1 MVIDGERLE
10 GEVISLCGAGGV
22 CEAMKTGLL
31 LAGLR
36 INFNER
42 APLAGFI
49 TPCVAVWD
57 RSGLTGKRRDFGAL
71 KGLTPFQLETRFFLL
86 ICLNLV

>member
-1 MVIDGERLE
+1 MW
-10 GEVISLCGAGGV
+10 V

-36 INFNER
+36 INFDQR

-49 TPCVAVWD
+49 PPCVAVWD
-57 RSGLTGKRRDFGAL
+57 RSGSI
-71 KGLTPFQLETRFFLL
+71 LL
-86 ICLNLV
+86 SLSYILDRSYTSRYVYY

>member
-1 MVIDGERLE
+1 MVIDVERLE
-10 GEVISLCGAGGV
+10 GEVISLCMAGGV

-36 INFNER
+36 INFNQR

-49 TPCVAVWD
+49 TPCVTVWD
-57 RSGLTGKRRDFGAL
+57 RSGSTRDISEF
-71 KGLTPFQLETRFFLL
+71 
-86 ICLNLV
+86 